1 MGSGGGSGFFYS
13 PGSVACLSGDGSEE
27 SDLFSGRFT
36 WGWAEAVGISAR
48 VFGGGANGG
57 GTAEGSGDGSREG
70 QWVRVIGGECGLN
83 GFGGVSAIVSAGWA
97 KKATGDFVD
106 AKAGESLE

>member
-1 MGSGGGSGFFYS
+1 MVGGSGGGFLYS
-13 PGSVACLSGDGSEE
+13 STEKTCLSGDGSEE

-57 GTAEGSGDGSREG
+57 GTAEGSGDGSGEG
-70 QWVRVIGGECGLN
+70 QWVGVIGGECGLT